1 MKARHIILC
10 VICIIAVA
18 MGILEYSNISCYL
31 CRLLNFT
38 QFAKD
43 RL

>member
-18 MGILEYSNISCYL
+18 MQGNRIKIANKKSV
-31 CRLLNFT
+31 RL
-38 QFAKD
+38 
-43 RL
+43 